1 MMLLFLG
8 IILLYEALCLKMI
21 ELLDSKVEQ
30 FIREAMMKAV
40 NAVTEYQSD
49 KAVWTGGWN
58 KQIPTDLGEYFILSD
73 KAGYVQS
80 RRFRYAAASTQVQ

>member
-1 MMLLFLG
+1 L
-8 IILLYEALCLKMI
+8 I

-30 FIREAMMKAV
+30 FICEAMMKAV

-73 KAGYVQS
+73 KAGYVQF

>member
-1 MMLLFLG
+1 MLLFLG

-30 FIREAMMKAV
+30 FICEAMMKAV

-58 KQIPTDLGEYFILSD
+58 KEIPTDLG
-73 KAGYVQS
+73 
-80 RRFRYAAASTQVQ
+80 

>member
-1 MMLLFLG
+1 MRRDAKKL
-8 IILLYEALCLKMI
+8 ILL

-30 FIREAMMKAV
+30 FICEAMMKAV

-58 KQIPTDLGEYFILSD
+58 KEIPTDLG
-73 KAGYVQS
+73 
-80 RRFRYAAASTQVQ
+80 